1 MATPTVLTWKGVT
14 DASLGVVTRSMKF
27 IQAGHRYEVSQVE
40 GRDGS
45 DYTLLGRESYILKV
59 DIELMPTANIDNVM
73 AWLSGTGTL
82 VRADDPLKYVTAV
95 ILSSIEYS
103 KIQSTKQAT
112 VEFFVPDPYR
122 YLLSESVQTVV
133 STPATIVNSGTA
145 IAYPLLKV
153 TGSGTVVLTLNGV
166 AMEYV
171 FPSGESE
178 VYIDCGSRDY
188 VNSKMIQDAYY
199 LTIASLRNRALTI
212 TGNVFPSLSVGNN
225 TLTLD
230 SGSITSVEVTK
241 RSRFL

>member
-59 DIELMPTANIDNVM
+59 DIELMPSANIDNVM

-122 YLLSESVQTVV
+122 YLVTESTQTIT
-133 STPATIVNSGTA
+133 SFPGTIVNSGTA
-145 IAYPLLKV
+145 IAKPLLKIYG
-153 TGSGTVVLTLNGV
+153 TGTIDMTLNGV
-166 AMEYV
+166 NFSYV
-171 FPSGESE
+171 FDTNTY
-178 VYIDCGSRDY
+178 VHIDCDT
-188 VNSKMIQDAYY
+188 MDAYY
-199 LTIASLRNRALTI
+199 GSFSKNRSLTIV
-212 TGNVFPSLSVGNN
+212 GDVFPTLSPGNN
-225 TLTLD
+225 TLTLN
-230 SGSITSVEVTK
+230 SGTVTQVIVTK